1 MQVQDLIMK
10 LNQWYKPDE
19 HLAVHIWSSDDVRE
33 AAQELEAELSQED
46 ITNILDNLDNNIDS
60 ELGISWDTLRSAIED
75 YKGEKA
81 NG

>member
-1 MQVQDLIMK
+1 MQVKDLIQK
-10 LNQWYKPDE
+10 LKEWYKPTE
-19 HLAVHIWSSDDVRE
+19 HLAVHIWSSDDIKE
-33 AAQELEAELSQED
+33 AAQEMETELSQED
-46 ITNILDNLDNNIDS
+46 INNVLDNLDNDIDS